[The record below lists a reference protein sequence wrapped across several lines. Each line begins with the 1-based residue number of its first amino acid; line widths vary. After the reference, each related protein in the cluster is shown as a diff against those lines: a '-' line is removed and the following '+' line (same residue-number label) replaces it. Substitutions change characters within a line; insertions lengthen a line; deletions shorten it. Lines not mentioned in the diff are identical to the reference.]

1 MELSPLALG
10 AMDPA
15 EVRRLIRSGQLRG
28 RSTSGMAEG
37 FTQANL
43 VVVEESVADE
53 FERFCRANAGPL
65 PLLYRSQPDE
75 WAAPPLAAHSDIRT
89 DCPGYR
95 RYEHGQLTG
104 LPDSLPAPGPNP
116 LVSFYLG
123 CSFSFERLLLEAGI
137 PVRNVQQGRNVS
149 MYRTSA
155 RCEVAGRF
163 DCRLVVSMR
172 PVPEASLGPACRL
185 THPRQDVHGAPVHIG
200 DPGLLGIRDLSV
212 PDFGDSVSSD
222 PGDVPVF
229 WACGVTG
236 VEAVQS
242 AHLSLAFTH
251 APGCMFVTDVKGQS
265 AEPVPEQGEEG
276 EAGAPE
282 VVCVSRDPLLYS
294 LVSAGAAS
302 AVHALERHVQLD
314 PGSRGIKHL
323 HVPGELL
330 HAALSLSHSRSVLLI
345 TGFPTHVT
353 QQPPEETDG
362 PPGALAMAAALRALG
377 KRVALAT
384 DARAAGL
391 MRDIVTDALREGVL
405 DEEVP
410 VVTMEGRGQDAARA
424 FLLEDGPE
432 GPTPRYDHLVAIER
446 AGAAAD
452 GCYYNARKIN
462 IGHLVDPLDELFWL
476 ARDTRGVSTT
486 GIGDGGNELGMGRV
500 SEAVRAHI
508 KNGDVIACA
517 VPADF
522 TITTGVSN
530 WGGYAVACALYLLRT
545 CAVHERYLRRAV
557 GAPASLEQR
566 QAWSRALPSVQ
577 KEEALLAILARHGVR
592 SGVTGTLG
600 MEVDGLP
607 FRPTHSDMI
616 EALLKILP
624 AAT

>member
-1 MELSPLALG
+1 MFSRA
-10 AMDPA
+10 ATSA
-15 EVRRLIRSGQLRG
+15 CTAAARRRWASASLRAP
-28 RSTSGMAEG
+28 TS
-37 FTQANL
+37 L
-43 VVVEESVADE
+43 
-53 FERFCRANAGPL
+53 RA
-65 PLLYRSQPDE
+65 
-75 WAAPPLAAHSDIRT
+75 
-89 DCPGYR
+89 
-95 RYEHGQLTG
+95 
-104 LPDSLPAPGPNP
+104 PAPTRS
-116 LVSFYLG
+116 VS
-123 CSFSFERLLLEAGI
+123 
-137 PVRNVQQGRNVS
+137 
-149 MYRTSA
+149 TSA

-200 DPGLLGIRDLSV
+200 DPGLLGIRDLSA

-265 AEPVPEQGEEG
+265 AGPAPEQREEG

-330 HAALSLSHSRSVLLI
+330 RAALSLSHSRSVLLI

-486 GIGDGGNELGMGRV
+486 GEWPRGGAGSRFPDSTGSALTPAWAAVKNAAATNQIRFGGGGSGEPSSSSSSSLPSLIIDELMNKDLAV
-500 SEAVRAHI
+500 SLRHASRFHRSISAKVVPSSVFPPLALNCYDSRSRFNAIFTFLNQTKHAVNPSPLPTAHC
-508 KNGDVIACA
+508 KNKM
-517 VPADF
+517 
-522 TITTGVSN
+522 
-530 WGGYAVACALYLLRT
+530 LLLR
-545 CAVHERYLRRAV
+545 A
-557 GAPASLEQR
+557 
-566 QAWSRALPSVQ
+566 
-577 KEEALLAILARHGVR
+577 
-592 SGVTGTLG
+592 
-600 MEVDGLP
+600 DP
-607 FRPTHSDMI
+607 FRSSRLSFLSALVIITLSSPTS
-616 EALLKILP
+616 
-624 AAT
+624 

>member
-1 MELSPLALG
+1 MFSRAATSACSAAARRRWASASLRAPTPLRA
-10 AMDPA
+10 PA
-15 EVRRLIRSGQLRG
+15 PTRSV
-28 RSTSGMAEG
+28 STS
-37 FTQANL
+37 
-43 VVVEESVADE
+43 V
-53 FERFCRANAGPL
+53 
-65 PLLYRSQPDE
+65 
-75 WAAPPLAAHSDIRT
+75 
-89 DCPGYR
+89 
-95 RYEHGQLTG
+95 
-104 LPDSLPAPGPNP
+104 
-116 LVSFYLG
+116 
-123 CSFSFERLLLEAGI
+123 
-137 PVRNVQQGRNVS
+137 
-149 MYRTSA
+149 

-163 DCRLVVSMR
+163 DCHLVVSMR

-185 THPRQDVHGAPVHIG
+185 THPLQDVHGAPVHIG
-200 DPGLLGIRDLSV
+200 DPGLLGIRDLSA

-242 AHLSLAFTH
+242 AHLALAFTH

-265 AEPVPEQGEEG
+265 
-276 EAGAPE
+276 
-282 VVCVSRDPLLYS
+282 VS
-294 LVSAGAAS
+294 VGAAS

-330 HAALSLSHSRSVLLI
+330 RAALSLSHSRSVLLI

-500 SEAVRAHI
+500 SEAVRAHV

-545 CAVHERYLRRAV
+545 CAVHERYLRHAV

-624 AAT
+624 AAA